1 MEIELVEIRDF
12 IAQHSPFDVLDNA
25 ALNNLPKD
33 LTIRYFRR
41 GSPFP
46 APDITNKNLYI
57 IRSGAIEFRD
67 SQDQLI
73 DKLAEG
79 DLYLLECHPAESSK
93 ETNEGSIGGICA
105 EDTLVYS
112 LPCEKLTHLRQQ
124 FELFDRHFNPSIN
137 ARLRDAVE
145 STHAA
150 DMRDLSAMKLE
161 VSGLTDRVP
170 VIVDTALSI
179 QQAAKLMTEEHVSSI
194 LVTADNKLAGLL
206 TDRDIRSRC
215 VGQGVNATEPVSRI
229 MTTDLETV
237 THSTLLADALLL
249 MTRNQI
255 HHLPVLKNNMP
266 IGILTT
272 SDVIRHLT
280 TNPTLVATD
289 IYKANSV
296 EALKKIS
303 TRLPELQLQLSLSS
317 ATAKHIGEVFSSITD
332 AITCRLLELAE
343 AELGQAPVKYVWA
356 AGGSQAR
363 NEQTSHSDQ
372 DNALIISN
380 DYKTEHE
387 EYFKRLANFVCDG
400 LDACGYI
407 YCPGNAM
414 ASNPEWRQP
423 LKVWSGY
430 FKRWINSPEPKALML
445 SSIFFDLRSVYGDG
459 SLLESLQSDVLN
471 RTKNN
476 ELFTSQMVNNAL
488 THKPPLGF
496 FRNFVMVQDDKHKNT
511 LNVKHRGIVPIVD
524 IARVIAL
531 DNGISATNTVERL
544 DAALECKALSREMH
558 DNLIDAMEFIGSL
571 RIRHQARQIRAGLP
585 ADNYLPPDELSGLEK
600 SHLKDSFS
608 IIKTMQQFF
617 ESRYQLS
624 GTR

>member
-12 IAQHSPFDVLDNA
+12 IAQHSPFDVLDDV

-33 LTIRYFRR
+33 LTIRYLRR
-41 GSPFP
+41 GNLFP
-46 APDITNKNLYI
+46 DPVMKNKDLYI
-57 IRSGAIEFRD
+57 IRSGAVEFRD

-79 DLYLLECHPAESSK
+79 DLYLLECHPSK
-93 ETNEGSIGGICA
+93 DTDTPKGICV
-105 EDTLVYS
+105 EDTLVYT
-112 LPCEKLTHLRQQ
+112 LPCEKLTQLRKQ
-124 FELFDRHFNPSIN
+124 FKFFDRHFNPSIN
-137 ARLRDAVE
+137 ERLRDAVE
-145 STHAA
+145 STHDA

-161 VSGLTDRVP
+161 VAGLTDRVP
-170 VIVDTALSI
+170 VIVDESMSI
-179 QQAAKLMTEEHVSSI
+179 QQAAKIMTDEQVSSI
-194 LVTADNKLAGLL
+194 LVTSNENLIGLL

-215 VGQGVNATEPVSRI
+215 VAEGVSREKSVSSI
-229 MTTDLETV
+229 MSTDLETV
-237 THSTLLADALLL
+237 EDTSLLSEALLA
-249 MTRNQI
+249 MTRKQI
-255 HHLPVLKNNMP
+255 QHLPVLKNNIP
-266 IGILTT
+266 VGILTT
-272 SDVIRHLT
+272 SDVVRHLST
-280 TNPTLVATD
+280 SPALIATD
-289 IYKANSV
+289 VYKANSV

-332 AITCRLLELAE
+332 AITSRLIELAE
-343 AELGQAPVKYVWA
+343 IELGKAPINFLWA

-372 DNALIISN
+372 DNALILSN
-380 DYKTEHE
+380 DFKPEHDN
-387 EYFKRLANFVCDG
+387 YFKSLADFVCDG
-400 LDACGYI
+400 LHACGYV

-414 ASNPEWRQP
+414 ASNSEWRQP
-423 LKVWSGY
+423 LKNWSGY
-430 FKRWINSPEPKALML
+430 FKKWINSPEPKALML
-445 SSIFFDLRSVYGDG
+445 SSIFFDMRGVYGDF
-459 SLLESLQSDVLN
+459 LLLSSLQSEVLD

-476 ELFTSQMVNNAL
+476 ELFTSHMVSNAL

-531 DNGISATNTVERL
+531 DKGISAINTEERL
-544 DAALECKALSREMH
+544 NAALQCKALSKEMH

-571 RIRHQARQIRAGLP
+571 RIRHQAQQIRAGLS
-585 ADNYLPPDELSGLEK
+585 ADNYLPTDELSGLEK

-617 ESRYQLS
+617 ESRFHS
-624 GTR
+624 S

>member
-1 MEIELVEIRDF
+1 MEIELAEIRNF
-12 IAQHSPFDVLDNA
+12 IAQLSPFDVLDNV
-25 ALNNLPKD
+25 ALNNLPNN
-33 LTIRYFRR
+33 LTIHYFRR
-41 GSPFP
+41 GSAFP
-46 APDITNKNLYI
+46 DPDITKKNVYI
-57 IRSGAIEFRD
+57 IRTGAIEFRD
-67 SQDQLI
+67 SHEQLL

-79 DLYLLECHPAESSK
+79 SIYFSACKSAESQDV
-93 ETNEGSIGGICA
+93 TNANGVAGICV
-105 EDTLVYS
+105 EDTLVYT
-112 LPCEKLTHLRQQ
+112 LPCEKLAQLRKQYT
-124 FELFDRHFNPSIN
+124 LFDRHFNPSIN
-137 ARLRDAVE
+137 ERLRDAVE

-161 VSGLTDRVP
+161 VNGLTDRIP
-170 VIVDTALSI
+170 VIVDAATSI
-179 QQAAKLMTEEHVSSI
+179 QQAAVLMTAEHVSSI
-194 LVTADNKLAGLL
+194 LVTEDDALIGLL

-215 VGQGVNATEPVSRI
+215 VAQGIKLSEPVSCI
-229 MTTDLETV
+229 MTADLKTV
-237 THSTLLADALLL
+237 TDATLLAEALLL

-255 HHLPVLKNNMP
+255 HHLPVLKNNKP

-280 TNPTLVATD
+280 TNPALIATD

-296 EALKKIS
+296 DALQKIS
-303 TRLPELQLQLSLSS
+303 SRLPELQLQLSLSS

-343 AELGQAPVKYVWA
+343 TEFGAAPVKYVWA

-380 DYKTEHE
+380 DCKPEHE

-400 LDACGYI
+400 LDACGYV

-414 ASNPEWRQP
+414 ASNPEWCQP
-423 LKVWSGY
+423 VKVWQKY
-430 FKRWINSPEPKALML
+430 FTRWVNNPEPKALML
-445 SSIFFDLRSVYGDG
+445 SSIFFDLRSVSGDF
-459 SLLESLQSDVLN
+459 SLLDSLQSEVLK
-471 RTKNN
+471 RTKKN
-476 ELFTSQMVNNAL
+476 ELFTSLMVSNAL
-488 THKPPLGF
+488 THRPPLGF
-496 FRNFVMVQDDKHKNT
+496 FRKFVMVQDDEHKNT

-524 IARVIAL
+524 IARVLAL
-531 DNGISATNTVERL
+531 DNGISATNTVDRL
-544 DAALECKALSREMH
+544 DAAFQCKALSKEMR
-558 DNLIDAMEFIGSL
+558 DNLIDALEFIGSL

-624 GTR
+624 GSR